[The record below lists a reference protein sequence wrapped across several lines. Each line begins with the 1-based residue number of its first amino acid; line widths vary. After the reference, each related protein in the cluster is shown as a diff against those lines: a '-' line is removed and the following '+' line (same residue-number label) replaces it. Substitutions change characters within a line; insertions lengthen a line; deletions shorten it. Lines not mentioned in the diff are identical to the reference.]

1 MAGLPLVSV
10 LIPAWDAEPW
20 LAEAIESAL
29 AQTHPRLEV
38 VVVDDGSSDGT
49 NQVLREFGE
58 RIRWERAP
66 HRGAG
71 AARARLLELAAGEW
85 LQYLDA
91 DDLLLPGKIERQLA
105 AAGAA
110 DLVVSGYLDA
120 NGMAQRS
127 PHGDDPWVCFFEG
140 RMGTTTSHLFRREA
154 LVRCGGW
161 DVTRLAAQE
170 QELVQ
175 RLLASGARV
184 AFVPE
189 PLCVKRRV
197 NPDSL
202 WRSIWRDDPKAAREA
217 NVSAVAAGV
226 RHLRDGVALGP
237 AREAAAGARFLLM
250 ARSAWRRGAGGW
262 DEVLGEAE
270 ALGLSERALLSQA
283 GAVYRGVYRG
293 AGFEAAERVAESGP
307 RVRRWLR
314 RQGRGLRRVRG
325 RAEAALRSLH

>member
-1 MAGLPLVSV
+1 VADAPLVSV

-20 LAEAIESAL
+20 LADAIESAL

-49 NQVLREFGE
+49 SRVLSGFGE
-58 RIRWERAP
+58 RIRSERTL

-71 AARARLLELAAGEW
+71 AARARLLELAHGEW

-91 DDLLLPGKIERQLA
+91 DDLLLPDKIERQLA
-105 AAGAA
+105 AAGPA
-110 DLVVSGYLDA
+110 DLVVSGYLDTSGA
-120 NGMAQRS
+120 AQRS
-127 PHGDDPWVCFFEG
+127 PHGADPWVCFFEG
-140 RMGTTTSHLFRREA
+140 RMGTTTSHLFRRDA

-161 DVTRLAAQE
+161 EVARRAAQE

-184 AFVPE
+184 AFFPTA
-189 PLCVKRRV
+189 LCVKRRV
-197 NPDSL
+197 NPESL
-202 WRSIWRDDPKAAREA
+202 WRTIWRDDPKAAREA

-226 RHLRDGVALGP
+226 RHLRDADALGP

-262 DEVLGEAE
+262 QDVLAE
-270 ALGLSERALLSQA
+270 AAALGISERALLSQA
-283 GAVYRGVYRG
+283 DVVYRGIYRG
-293 AGFEAAERVAESGP
+293 AGFAAAERVAES
-307 RVRRWLR
+307 RARIRRRLR
-314 RQGRGLRRVRG
+314 RRF
-325 RAEAALRSLH
+325 RA